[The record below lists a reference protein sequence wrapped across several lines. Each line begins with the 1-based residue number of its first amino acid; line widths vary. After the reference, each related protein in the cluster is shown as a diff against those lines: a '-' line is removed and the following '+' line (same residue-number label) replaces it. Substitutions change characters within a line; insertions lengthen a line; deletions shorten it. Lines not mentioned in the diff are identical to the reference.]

1 MIVLIGN
8 QKGGTGKSTLVLLL
22 ANYLTHVK
30 KRRVTVMDMD
40 DQQQLVAKA
49 ERARILEN
57 IPVYPVISALTDLT
71 FPKQLLA
78 DQQGEITLVDMPA
91 KLADGLVPLLTR
103 AAIVFCPFSY
113 DEFSVQSTLLFAIVI
128 RKINPNLPFVFIP
141 NRIKTSVHY
150 DTKLEVD
157 KALRSFGGVTPV
169 LADKVDFQRITT
181 FHTPMSLH
189 PVTLPVLELIYEHY
203 LLKYEQ

>member
-1 MIVLIGN
+1 MIILIGN

-30 KRRVTVMDMD
+30 KRKVRVIDMD

-49 ERARILEN
+49 ERAKILEN
-57 IPVYPVISALTDLT
+57 MPPYPVIPALGEVNLSLN
-71 FPKQLLA
+71 FLA
-78 DQQGEITLVDMPA
+78 KHQGEIILIDLPP
-91 KLADGLVPLLTR
+91 KLADGLIPLLTR

-113 DEFSVQSTLLFAIVI
+113 DEFSVSPTLLFAIVI
-128 RKINPNLPFVFIP
+128 RKINPGLPLVFIP

-150 DTKLEVD
+150 ETKLEVD
-157 KALRSFGGVTPV
+157 KALQSFGGVTPA

-189 PVTLPVLELIYEHY
+189 ALTLPILELIYEHY
-203 LLKYEQ
+203 ILKYEK

>member
-1 MIVLIGN
+1 MIILTGN

-22 ANYLTHVK
+22 ANYLTQVK
-30 KRRVTVMDMD
+30 KRRVTVIDMD

-57 IPVYPVISALTDLT
+57 TPAYPVIAAPDGLTLSPR
-71 FPKQLLA
+71 FLA
-78 DQQGEITLVDMPA
+78 GRQGEITLVDMPA
-91 KLADGLVPLLTR
+91 KLADHLVPLLTR

-128 RKINPNLPFVFIP
+128 RKINPGLPVVFIP

-157 KALRSFGGVTPV
+157 KALQRFGGVTPA

-189 PVTLPVLELIYEHY
+189 PVTLPVLELLYEHY
-203 LLKYEQ
+203 MLQCEQ